1 MDLPEYQ
8 TTMDMVNSKLDELGK
23 NQRDLAT
30 EIGVNAG
37 TLSRYIAGETEA
49 GYETLRQIWEV
60 LDRWED
66 REVQPA
72 AELMTE
78 GFSSVSLSDSRKV
91 AADKMQ
97 RNNFSQLPVCDE
109 NDDVVGVVTDADL
122 MRVHDDEKLI
132 SEVQYHH
139 LIEITVDTSRRLVED
154 ILDHGHSAVLVVDD
168 NTPVGIITRADLL
181 KSYSLSE

>member
-1 MDLPEYQ
+1 MELPEYQ
-8 TTMDMVNSKLDELGK
+8 TIMGMVNSKLDELGK
-23 NQRDLAT
+23 TQRDLAT
-30 EIGVNAG
+30 EIDVNAG

-60 LDRWED
+60 LDRWEE

-78 GFSSVSLSDSRKV
+78 GFFSTSLSDSREV
-91 AADKMQ
+91 AAEKMQ

-122 MRVHDDEKLI
+122 MRVYDNEKLI
-132 SEVQYHH
+132 SEIQYHH
-139 LIEITVDTSRRLVED
+139 LIEVTVDTSRRLVEE
-154 ILDHGHSAVLVVDD
+154 ILDHGHPAVLVVDD
-168 NTPVGIITRADLL
+168 NSPVGIITRADLL
-181 KSYSLSE
+181 ESYSPHE